1 MNAVTKMLGM
11 GMSADDTPL
20 DGRLG
25 PHRRFEWVSCLLDDL
40 KAMRKGLGCSINDV
54 VLTIV
59 TGAVREYLLDKGI
72 SVKDVGFKFPTPVS
86 VRKEEERGELGNK
99 GSSWIFAL
107 PVAESDPRR
116 QLEIIHEITEE
127 LKEENQAIGVQ
138 MMNQI
143 QEWTPSTLISLGAQA
158 MSGPINTIVTNVPG
172 PQLPLYLHGACI
184 RAIYPAVPLMQGV
197 GLGIALTSY
206 AGTMGIGFNC
216 DPDIV
221 PDVDLFVARF
231 QQAFQ
236 SVTEAAKVAVG
247 PISDNVYQIY
257 DALEAKKTT

>member
-127 LKEENQAIGVQ
+127 LKEK
-138 MMNQI
+138 
-143 QEWTPSTLISLGAQA
+143 
-158 MSGPINTIVTNVPG
+158 
-172 PQLPLYLHGACI
+172 I
-184 RAIYPAVPLMQGV
+184 RR
-197 GLGIALTSY
+197 S
-206 AGTMGIGFNC
+206 
-216 DPDIV
+216 
-221 PDVDLFVARF
+221 
-231 QQAFQ
+231 AFR
-236 SVTEAAKVAVG
+236 
-247 PISDNVYQIY
+247 
-257 DALEAKKTT
+257 